1 VSFFPRATKT
11 QDFASRVRRSGRA
24 VCLFLSRQA
33 TLCAFGFC
41 RLCLKTR
48 RQKGAELV
56 VFLLTA
62 TLCGLMAQPARAT
75 IQYEV
80 SLAKPSEHLF
90 HVTVTVP
97 DVHGAL
103 VLQMPAWNA
112 LYQVRDFSSRVQQLS
127 AEGNGKE
134 LAVEKLDK
142 LTWRTRAEGTVT
154 VRYAVFWDSP
164 GPFASQLNDEH
175 AFINPAMVFLYVP
188 NRRSEAVALLFHDL
202 PEDWEVAT
210 PLDHARTQSG
220 ANVVHTVSAAGYD
233 ALSDGPME
241 FGTFKTFQIED
252 GPHPIAVAIHG
263 DNWKQADVEAV
274 LKKICPYE
282 VQLMG
287 GAPFL
292 RYLFIFHIGKAAQGA
307 GGGMEHANGTAIN
320 VSSGQALAGVS
331 AHEFF
336 HLWNV
341 KRIRPASL
349 EPIDYTREQ
358 YTRALWFAEGVT
370 STYGSYT
377 LVRSGI
383 WSKQDFYG
391 DLAQDINELES
402 RSANRW
408 QSAEQ
413 SSLDAWLEKYSYY
426 NGPDFSVSYY
436 TKGQILGLLLD
447 ILIRDRTGNAKSLD
461 DVMRKMNDD
470 FARKGKFY
478 RDSLDVRLTAEAVAG
493 GSFADFFQ
501 DHVAHAEPLPYAD
514 ILGKAGLL
522 LEKQEMQRPDLGFAL
537 EREFGAKA
545 TVRSV
550 ISGSTA
556 DRAGLR
562 AGDEIETW
570 NGESVPRRFEGW
582 LRSRKPGDILRLQ
595 VRRNEQPTDISFA
608 LGGRTEEIFV
618 VNEDANATAKAKAIR
633 AGLLRGGAAA
643 AAN

>member
-1 VSFFPRATKT
+1 VSLFSLRCKMRNVF
-11 QDFASRVRRSGRA
+11 SRVRRPRGTRILLPDAAPFAFEGLKNLLQKLTGGRLFVPA
-24 VCLFLSRQA
+24 AILFVCL
-33 TLCAFGFC
+33 
-41 RLCLKTR
+41 
-48 RQKGAELV
+48 
-56 VFLLTA
+56 
-62 TLCGLMAQPARAT
+62 AQPVTAT

-80 SLAKPSEHLF
+80 SLANPSEHLF

-112 LYQVRDFSSRVQQLS
+112 LYQIRDFSSRVQQLG
-127 AEGNGKE
+127 AEAGGRQ

-142 LTWRTRAEGTVT
+142 LTWRTRAEGPVS

-188 NRRSEAVALLFHDL
+188 NRRAERVALQFHDL

-210 PLDHARTQSG
+210 PLEHARTQSG
-220 ANVVHTVSAAGYD
+220 TNVVHIVSAPGYD
-233 ALSDGPME
+233 AFSDGPIE
-241 FGTFKTFQIED
+241 VGAFKTFSIED
-252 GPHPIAVAIHG
+252 GPRPIAVAVHG
-263 DNWKQADVEAV
+263 DNWKQADVEAI

-287 GAPFL
+287 GAPFD
-292 RYLFIFHIGKAAQGA
+292 RYLFILHIGKAAQGA
-307 GGGMEHANGTAIN
+307 GGGMEHASGTAIN
-320 VSSGQALAGVS
+320 VSSGQALAGVA

-349 EPIDYTREQ
+349 EPVDYTREQ

-370 STYGSYT
+370 STYGNYA
-377 LVRSGI
+377 LLRSGI
-383 WSKQDFYG
+383 WSKQDFYN
-391 DLAQDINELES
+391 DLAQVINELES
-402 RSANRW
+402 RPANRW

-447 ILIRDRTGNAKSLD
+447 ILIRDRTGNDKSLD

-493 GSFADFFQ
+493 GSFADFFENY
-501 DHVAHAEPLPYAD
+501 VTHAEPLPYAD

-522 LEKQEMQRPDLGFAL
+522 LARQEIERPDLGFAL
-537 EREFGAKA
+537 EREAGARA
-545 TVRSV
+545 SVRSV
-550 ISGSTA
+550 VSGSPA
-556 DRAGLR
+556 DRAGLHS
-562 AGDEIETW
+562 GDEIETW
-570 NGESVPRRFEGW
+570 NGESVPRRVEGW
-582 LRSRKPGDILRLQ
+582 QRSHKPGDILRLQ
-595 VRRNEQPTDISFA
+595 VRRNDQLSEISFP
-608 LGGRTEEIFV
+608 LGGRTEQIFV
-618 VNEDANATAKAKAIR
+618 VSEHPNATQKAKAIR

-643 AAN
+643 TAAN